1 MGFFRKVGET
11 MKPKTYINAD
21 GYWCFTDTHYPI
33 HRWVAKKK
41 IGRDLRKGEV
51 VHHINY
57 NKRDNSEDNLH
68 ICSNQSE
75 HERIHRLDRIFRKGI
90 GVEIVTKRTYIAI
103 EIIPIIIKVLIV
115 VVVVYFILELLEV
128 I

>member
-1 MGFFRKVGET
+1 

-41 IGRDLRKGEV
+41 IGRELRKGEV

-57 NKRDNSEDNLH
+57 NKRDNSEENLFV
-68 ICSNQSE
+68 CSSQRE

-90 GVEIVTKRTYIAI
+90 GVDIVTKRTYIII
-103 EIIPIIIKVLIV
+103 EIIPIIIKLLV
-115 VVVVYFILELLEV
+115 VVIVVYFVLEFLG
-128 I
+128 II